1 MRLGMRV
8 VLSLRSWRNFVPLI
22 AVLTHYRRQDLSHDL
37 LAGLVVGMVTIPQAV
52 AYAYLAGV
60 PPQSGLYA
68 CLLPMVIY
76 AIFGSSKQMVVGPV
90 AVAAL
95 LVAAT
100 VSEYAPKYSDAYLAI
115 TAVLCLQIAGI
126 LWLLRL
132 SRMGGL
138 VNLLSHPVITGFVN
152 AAAILIIVSQLPALS
167 GIALGE
173 AESPLADLLNLLGAV
188 SQLDALTLTFGLCT
202 LTFLVASKWLIAKCL
217 ILFGVEHTQD
227 HPATRTGPMLA
238 AIFSIII
245 VGAFGLSSDLDTVGF
260 VPAGLP
266 SIVWPDFDL
275 ELWLNLLPAA
285 AIIAIITYVESYSIG
300 TTLAA
305 KQQTRINPHQELFA
319 LGAANVG
326 AAITGAYPVAGSF
339 SRSSVNYSAG
349 ARTPVSSLFCA
360 LVVVVTLAFFT
371 GLFANLPKAVLA
383 AIVIVSV
390 IGLID
395 FKSSR
400 KHWSIYRHDSWTELA
415 TMALVLI
422 FGVEVGLLAGVGISI
437 ALFIRSSSQP
447 NITQVGR
454 LDDTEHFR
462 SVKRFEVTTYPNI
475 LALRVDENIFFANAT
490 QIEDRLLRR
499 ALRRKDTRHLLIVC
513 SSVNMIDATGLMMLY
528 RLNSHLNEANISLSL
543 SDVKGP
549 LMKQLSN
556 TDVAG
561 TISGEIFFNADQA
574 IKRLLSNTQL
584 AEGTHENS

>member
-1 MRLGMRV
+1 MRLGMRIA
-8 VLSLRSWRNFVPLI
+8 LSLRSWRNFVPLI
-22 AVLTHYRRQDLSHDL
+22 GVLTHYRRHDLSHDL

-115 TAVLCLQIAGI
+115 TSVLCLQIAGI

-132 SRMGGL
+132 SQMGGL

-152 AAAILIIVSQLPALS
+152 AAAILIIVSQLPGLS
-167 GIALGE
+167 GIALGD
-173 AESPLADLLNLLGAV
+173 AESPLADLANLIGAV
-188 SQLDALTLTFGLCT
+188 DQLEPLTLAFGLST
-202 LTFLVASKWLIAKCL
+202 LAFLVASKRIIAKCL
-217 ILFGVEHTQD
+217 TLIGVEETQD

-238 AIFSIII
+238 AVISIIL
-245 VGAFGLSSDLDTVGF
+245 VSFLGLNGNLQTVGF

-266 SIVWPDFDL
+266 TLVWPNFDL
-275 ELWLNLLPAA
+275 ALWLNLMPAA

-319 LGAANVG
+319 LGAANMG

-349 ARTPVSSLFCA
+349 ARRPLSSLFCA
-360 LVVVVTLAFFT
+360 LVVVLTLTFLT

-400 KHWSIYRHDSWTELA
+400 KHWSVYRHDSWTELA
-415 TMALVLI
+415 TMSLVLI

-454 LDDTEHFR
+454 LDDSEHFR

-499 ALRRKDTRHLLIVC
+499 ALRRKDTKHLVVVC

-528 RLNSHLNEANISLSL
+528 RLNSHLAEANISLSL

-556 TDVAG
+556 TDI
-561 TISGEIFFNADQA
+561 TQSISGEVFFNTDQA
-574 IKRLLSNTQL
+574 IKQL
-584 AEGTHENS
+584 APNSQLADQPHENT